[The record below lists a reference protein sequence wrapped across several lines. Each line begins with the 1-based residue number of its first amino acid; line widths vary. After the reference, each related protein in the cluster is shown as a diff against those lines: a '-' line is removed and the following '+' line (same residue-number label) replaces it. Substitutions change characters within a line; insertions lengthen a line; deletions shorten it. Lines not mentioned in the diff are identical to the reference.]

1 MKRQIYYYL
10 TLFLMAFS
18 FFSDSFA
25 DVVQTDSTISIAAVG
40 DVMMGASFPVDSSKT
55 PPDAT
60 RFLPSRDGRD
70 LFKEVTPA
78 LKSAD
83 ITFCNLEGPLLDGG
97 RPRKSCRNP
106 ESCYLF
112 RTPTHYVNNLVAAGF
127 DMASLANN
135 HSRDFIEGLASTM
148 TVLDRVGIAHSGKWG
163 DLAKIEVKGR
173 KVVMIAFAPYDGLYN
188 LLEVKEAVKII
199 QELAQENDLIIVSL
213 HGGAEGGRCTHVPD
227 SMEVFFGEERGHLKQ
242 FARQV
247 IDAGADLVIGHGPH
261 VPRGLEFYK
270 NRLIAYSLGNFCT
283 YERFNLKG
291 ANGLTFILKVQL
303 QADGAFDSGQVIA
316 CKQLEPGIPVLD
328 PQNAVIPLL
337 QKLSNADFGKTAAVI
352 DLQGNIQQKREI
364 H

>member
-1 MKRQIYYYL
+1 MQRPFFYYM
-10 TLFLMAFS
+10 TLFLMSFS
-18 FFSDSFA
+18 FFSHSIA
-25 DVVQTDSTISIAAVG
+25 DVVPTDSTISIAAVG

-60 RFLPSRDGRD
+60 RFLPPRDGRD
-70 LFKEVTPA
+70 LFREVTPM

-83 ITFCNLEGPLLDGG
+83 IVFCNLEGPLLDGG
-97 RPRKSCRNP
+97 RPRKTCRNP

-127 DMASLANN
+127 NMASLANN

-148 TVLDRVGIAHSGKWG
+148 KVLDRAGITHSGQWG
-163 DLAKIEVKGR
+163 DLAKMTVKGR
-173 KVVMIAFAPYDGLYN
+173 KVAMIAFAPYDGLYN
-188 LLEVKEAVKII
+188 LLEVKEALKII
-199 QELAQENDLIIVSL
+199 QELAQENDLIIVSV

-270 NRLIAYSLGNFCT
+270 DRLIAYSLGNFCT

-291 ANGLTFILKVQL
+291 ANGLTLILKVEL
-303 QADGAFDSGQVIA
+303 KADGSFASGQAIP
-316 CKQLEPGIPVLD
+316 CKQLDPGIPVPDL
-328 PQNAVIPLL
+328 QKAVIPLL
-337 QKLSNADFGKTAAVI
+337 QRLSQADFGKSAAAI
-352 DLQGNIQQKREI
+352 DADGNIQQKREI
-364 H
+364 Q